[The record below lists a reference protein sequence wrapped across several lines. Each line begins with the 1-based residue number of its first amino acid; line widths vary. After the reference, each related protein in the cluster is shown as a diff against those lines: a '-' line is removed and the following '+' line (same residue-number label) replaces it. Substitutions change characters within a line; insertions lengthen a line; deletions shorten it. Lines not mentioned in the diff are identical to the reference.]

1 MVFGRKKK
9 QEEDVLADETLNQD
23 KDLDLP
29 YGNEDELNDDLSTT
43 GSVPPPPPTGTV
55 TEATNE
61 KKSQEDSRTLQE
73 SPSVCDSIDEK
84 KEAELIKRKKLL
96 LIAGCIISFFT
107 LLGLSIKYGKLRNAS
122 KANALAD
129 GFMVSPITN
138 SSDFLAIITS
148 PPGSDPTEEIAA
160 TNTASTTGVDQQTPV
175 PGIDPSIGGAGCV
188 ANEVSVVTTCNTNR
202 VAAATMSFCLVDE
215 VSDQFW
221 AWVRFPERTP
231 EIVATNWGWMEEGTE
246 AELPRLPEG
255 NYEIGLFSNGGE
267 VLDEYPLITSTKFVV
282 SCPSE

>member
-9 QEEDVLADETLNQD
+9 QEEDAIEDETLNQD
-23 KDLDLP
+23 KDLDLA

-61 KKSQEDSRTLQE
+61 KNSQEDSRTHQE
-73 SPSVCDSIDEK
+73 SPSVCDSIEEK

-107 LLGLSIKYGKLRNAS
+107 LLGLAIKYGKVRNAS
-122 KANALAD
+122 KANALVD
-129 GFMVSPITN
+129 GSMVSPITN
-138 SSDFLAIITS
+138 SSNFVAIITS
-148 PPGSDPTEEIAA
+148 PSASDAMEEIAA
-160 TNTASTTGVDQQTPV
+160 TNTASITGVVQQTPV
-175 PGIDPSIGGAGCV
+175 PSAECV
-188 ANEVSVVTTCNTNR
+188 ANEVSVVTTCNNNR

-221 AWVRFPERTP
+221 AWVRFPQRTP
-231 EIVATNWGWMEEGTE
+231 QSVATNWGWMGEGAE

-255 NYEIGLFSNGGE
+255 IYEIGLFSNGEE